1 MPDHSLRGDRRST
14 QRSAG
19 WLWAPRTWLMW
30 ASLGAGFSVGLVVTL
45 LRDTLLPRQYQL
57 DALKIWNIAA
67 GNRPGFTDQSFTPVA
82 NVYRALGMADAPTAA
97 ALFGF
102 FAATIV
108 IVLAV
113 FRSGRRGLSWPVA
126 LFAFAAFM
134 LSAIYLGQYSK
145 DVFVLTVAAAL
156 LLPRHLWGDLVAL
169 ATMCAYAYFFR
180 DYWGIVAVGF
190 CLYRVLTIRQVRVRY
205 LLLIGSACA
214 VLVGSA
220 FAVFLGLDPNHYRTS
235 VQSYLEANTFI
246 HSIEPVAQPFGG
258 MVDVFVNYWLVQAPV
273 TLPFTAGPLYVVAAL
288 ALAYVRLF
296 PLYLA
301 RGTTRWP
308 ENSTLDGVLV
318 RRSLALLISFAATQA
333 LFEPDYGSVLRHLT
347 PLLPLGIVV
356 AQAMRASRPSS
367 PMGSALRSWNWTGG
381 AARI

>member
-1 MPDHSLRGDRRST
+1 MSDDLLRRDRRAAQHDT
-14 QRSAG
+14 G
-19 WLWAPRTWLMW
+19 WLWAPRAWLLW
-30 ASLGAGFSVGLVVTL
+30 ASLGAGFGLGLVVTL
-45 LRDTLLPRQYQL
+45 LRDVLLPDQYER
-57 DALKIWNIAA
+57 DALKIWSIAA
-67 GNRPGFTDQSFTPVA
+67 GNRPGFTDRAFTPVA

-126 LFAFAAFM
+126 LFTFAVFM
-134 LSAIYLGQYSK
+134 LSAVYLGQYSK
-145 DVFVLTVAAAL
+145 DVFVLPVVAAL
-156 LLPRHLWGDLVAL
+156 LLPRRVWGDLVAL
-169 ATMCAYAYFFR
+169 VIMCAYTYFFR
-180 DYWGIVAVGF
+180 DYWGIVVVGF
-190 CLYRVLTIRQVRVRY
+190 CLYRVLTVRQVRVRY
-205 LLLIGSACA
+205 LLLIGSACS

-220 FAVFLGLDPNHYRTS
+220 FALFRGLDPNRYRTS
-235 VQSYLEANTFI
+235 VQRHLEANTFI
-246 HSIEPVAQPFGG
+246 HPIEPVAQPFGG
-258 MVDVFVNYWLVQAPV
+258 MIDVFVNYWLVQIPM
-273 TLPFTAGPLYVVAAL
+273 TLPFTAGPLYVVVAL

-301 RGTTRWP
+301 RGATHWP
-308 ENSTLDGVLV
+308 ESSTLDGVLV
-318 RRSLALLISFAATQA
+318 RRSLALMISFAATQA

-381 AARI
+381 AARV